1 MNLCMNMNGRRLW
14 CGAMI
19 AAVVSTLGGV
29 AVAQDTPPS
38 EPPPSEAATPEP
50 GTVMSGV
57 WEFSNADRDK
67 VCRFVFR
74 PDAAAGGYKLD
85 IDRNCATLFPVTRDI
100 VAWTTDKFGALRLI
114 DGHGSAVIELSEA
127 ETGIYDG
134 FEPGQGRYILQ
145 IAAALPVRSA
155 DDMVGDWAFARGTGK
170 PICALTLANTAAG
183 NNALALKVKPGC
195 DPLITRF
202 GPSSWRMNQG
212 ELLLLSPRGQTWRF
226 EENDANTWQRV
237 PESSDPILLV
247 RQ

>member
-1 MNLCMNMNGRRLW
+1 MVQKPVNL
-14 CGAMI
+14 
-19 AAVVSTLGGV
+19 VVQQPGDADQVPIHRDAPTF
-29 AVAQDTPPS
+29 AAQDPTPA
-38 EPPPSEAATPEP
+38 EPPPSEAAKPEP
-50 GTVMSGV
+50 SAVMSGA

-74 PDAAAGGYKLD
+74 PDGAAGGYKLD
-85 IDRNCATLFPVTRDI
+85 IDRNCATLFPATKDI

-114 DGHGSAVIELSEA
+114 DAHGGAVLELTEA

-155 DDMVGDWAFARGTGK
+155 DGMVGDWAFARGTGK

-183 NNALALKVKPGC
+183 NDALALKVKPGC

>member
-1 MNLCMNMNGRRLW
+1 MNLRMNMNGRRR
-14 CGAMI
+14 CRGAII
-19 AAVVSTLGGV
+19 AALVSALGGV

-38 EPPPSEAATPEP
+38 EQPPSDAAKPEP
-50 GTVMSGV
+50 STVMSGA

-74 PDAAAGGYKLD
+74 PDAVGGGYKLD
-85 IDRNCATLFPVTRDI
+85 IDRNCATLFPVTKDI

-114 DGHGSAVIELSEA
+114 DTHGGAVIELTEA

-145 IAAALPVRSA
+145 IAAAAPVRSA

-170 PICALTLANTAAG
+170 PICALTLANAPAG
-183 NNALALKVKPGC
+183 ADTLALKVKPGC

-212 ELLLLSPRGQTWRF
+212 ELQLLSLRGQTWRF
-226 EENDANTWQRV
+226 EENDADTWQRV